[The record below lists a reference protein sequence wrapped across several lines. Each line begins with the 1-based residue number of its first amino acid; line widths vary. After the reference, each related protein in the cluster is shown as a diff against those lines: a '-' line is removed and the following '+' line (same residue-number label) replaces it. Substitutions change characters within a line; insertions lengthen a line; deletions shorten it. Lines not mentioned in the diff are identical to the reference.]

1 MNPESVGTTEQ
12 ELRAELETLE
22 ERIEQV
28 AALLRRLS
36 EEKRDLEAQCRALRS
51 ERQEAAETLGR
62 LIDKVDALRGEI

>member
-1 MNPESVGTTEQ
+1 MNPETAGVKEQ
-12 ELRAELETLE
+12 QLKDELTTLE

-28 AALLRRLS
+28 AAALRRLS
-36 EEKRDLEAQCRALRS
+36 EERKSLEAQCCALRS